1 MPQRGL
7 AVRLVMVG
15 AIVVAV
21 AAVLVGLPAAGP
33 LRSADPA
40 TSPAA
45 VGTTFPGT
53 AGTSGSPSGAP
64 PSSVPTGW
72 FDHAYLIV
80 LENHGADQIVGN
92 TTDAPYL
99 NGLISQYGLATNY
112 RAISHPSAPNYFVL
126 VAGSDFGI
134 HDDNPRDIDAPSLF
148 DQLEAHGLTWHVYAQ
163 GYPGGCFTGT
173 QANAGPDMGP
183 AGDYVRRHNP
193 AISLTRVAGDPK
205 RCSNITPLASF
216 DAGAANF
223 EMIVPNNTNNMHDGS
238 IHQADDF
245 LATVVPRILS
255 APAFSHGALFITWD
269 EGESGSAA
277 GDAVPMLV
285 VRPGIQPGFR
295 SDTLHTHAGFLRTLE
310 DAWGLGCLAAACA
323 VDPLSE
329 FFGP

>member
-1 MPQRGL
+1 MSNRGL
-7 AVRLVMVG
+7 ILRLAVVV
-15 AIVVAV
+15 VVALGF
-21 AAVLVGLPAAGP
+21 VLASLPAAGVFGSP
-33 LRSADPA
+33 GAATPPGATGA
-40 TSPAA
+40 TSPSAGSAA
-45 VGTTFPGT
+45 GRP
-53 AGTSGSPSGAP
+53 AGPLA
-64 PSSVPTGW
+64 SSAATGW

-134 HDDNPRDIDAPSLF
+134 HDDNPRDIDAPSVF
-148 DQLEAHGLTWHVYAQ
+148 DQLEAHGLSWHVYAQ
-163 GYPGGCFTGT
+163 GYPGDCYTGT

-193 AISLTRVAGDPK
+193 AISLTRVARDPK
-205 RCSNITPLASF
+205 RCSNITSLASF

-238 IHQADDF
+238 IRQADDF
-245 LATVVPRILS
+245 LAAVVPRILS
-255 APAFSHGALFITWD
+255 AQAFAHGALFITWD
-269 EGESGSAA
+269 EGESTSAA

-295 SDTLHTHAGFLRTLE
+295 SDTLHTHAGLLRTLQ
-310 DAWGLGCLAAACA
+310 DAWGLGCLAAACD

-329 FFGP
+329 FFGH